1 MSDNNNP
8 LNSFAATRLP
18 WVVAAGALVLYLA
31 TLHSWIS
38 FASLPAVSHVGGW
51 HYLPQTKQP
60 LLYLVTLPLKL
71 LPASALPFAMNGL
84 AAVFGALTLALL
96 VRSVALLPHDRTKE
110 QRQREQS
117 EHSLLSIGLN
127 WMPPLFAA
135 LICGLQL
142 SFWQHST
149 SGTGEILNLLL
160 FAYVIRCLLE
170 YRLDDKPSWLIRAT
184 VVFAISIPNNWGMI
198 GFLPLFGVALLW
210 TGRMRLFHEGLWL
223 KLLFTGIAGL
233 SLYLLLPLVAVMT
246 GSGYS
251 FTEVLTDN
259 LGDQKS
265 FLSNLFSNR
274 LVVMVMA
281 CTSILPLLLLGIR
294 WPVSFGDTNAAASA
308 ITTVLLRLVHFLFLV
323 ACVYTAFDHLFSPR
337 KLVKAQQV
345 VGVGA
350 PFITFYYLGSLSA
363 GYFLGYLLLLF
374 GKDDARRWQKPT
386 GFTKTLNRGA
396 YGGLSVAAL
405 VVAALLA
412 WQNIGAV
419 WAHNKNDVTG
429 IYTKWLSAKLPKVS
443 AVLLSDGDMSPQRQ
457 LLKAELARSNRENTP
472 LLVDTHRLA
481 SPRYHAH
488 LAKLS
493 PAWPALSD
501 EVADSVRV
509 DEFLILDKL
518 HEVADKTPIIYT
530 HPSFGYFFEQFHG
543 QPENGLFRLAKYD
556 LGGESLDK
564 PRLASTAAG
573 SETEQLASIKSTF
586 SDLAD
591 EAGDLQQSNFQDT
604 LIIMS
609 WLSRNVNA
617 RGVELARSNCP
628 SEAEAMYRAANELFK
643 GSPGGNITAQAN
655 LRHLFEI
662 QNNTNPE
669 IEFTENLAEML
680 SEQNLLSISQIN
692 HTLKTYGP
700 LDEPNACL
708 LLGQFFESQSQIR
721 QAYQEMVR
729 ATELTTTDP
738 EPLLFVANMFVTYGM
753 PDKTQP
759 FIDKLRT
766 MKQAKPFQ
774 IEQEM
779 RLIKIETG
787 VRLLQD
793 DLETAEK
800 YLNGQLQPHM
810 DTLPGLRTLLGFYMD
825 NELPEKALPILDL
838 WIKENPNDIDAQV
851 GRGLLLAQ
859 LKKFDDAI
867 SALETAFEDSS
878 GSAKTNIRSQL
889 AAVLVEKGEF
899 DSALKHIND
908 ALDNDP
914 ESGKFLYQKATIF
927 MQMKEHENA
936 IPIFDDLLAL
946 NEWNHEVLANRAESF
961 MATKQYA
968 NAKEDYEKL
977 QSLTPNDPRM
987 YLRFAQIAEAQNSAA
1002 EELKNYELFLKYLEQ
1017 DSVPATEL
1025 EQIQKRVEELRA
1037 AQGATP

>member
-51 HYLPQTKQP
+51 HDLPQTKQP

-127 WMPPLFAA
+127 WMPPLFGA
-135 LICGLQL
+135 LVCGLQL

-170 YRLDDKPSWLIRAT
+170 YRLDHKSGWLIRAT
-184 VVFAISIPNNWGMI
+184 AVFAISIPNNWGMI

-210 TGRMRLFHEGLWL
+210 TGRMRLFREGLWL

-345 VGVGA
+345 VGIGA

-374 GKDDARRWQKPT
+374 GKEDARRWQKPT
-386 GFTKTLNRGA
+386 EFNKALNRGA

-405 VVAALLA
+405 VGAALLA

-419 WAHNKNDVTG
+419 WTHNKNDVTG

-457 LLKAELARSNRENTP
+457 LLKAELARYNRENTP

-518 HEVADKTPIIYT
+518 HEVAAKTPIFYT

-564 PRLASTAAG
+564 PRLSSTAAG
-573 SETEQLASIKSTF
+573 SETERLASIKSTF

-617 RGVELARSNCP
+617 RGVELARSNRP

-655 LRHLFEI
+655 LRHLFEM

-680 SEQNLLSISQIN
+680 SEQKLLSISQIN

-721 QAYQEMVR
+721 QAYHELVR

-738 EPLLFVANMFVTYGM
+738 EPLLFVANMFVAYGM

-787 VRLLQD
+787 VRLIQD

-800 YLNGQLQPHM
+800 YLTGQLQPHM

-878 GSAKTNIRSQL
+878 GSAKANIRSQL

-899 DSALKHIND
+899 DTALNHIND

-1037 AQGATP
+1037 AQDTTP